1 MATILSYEELIKV
14 SEWAKEFFTK
24 EYYFTIEGSNLDPYL
39 VARLPLEGG
48 GAGIE
53 KYRIADIM
61 QNRY

>member
-14 SEWAKEFFTK
+14 SEWAKKFFTE

-53 KYRIADIM
+53 EYRIANIM
-61 QNRY
+61 QDRY